1 MVWLT
6 NPGKTSFI
14 VVPVSDS
21 SAVGDAVAALTV
33 LGYNSNEIA
42 QTLKT
47 IDTNGMNTEQII
59 KTVLRKMV
67 R

>member
-1 MVWLT
+1 M
-6 NPGKTSFI
+6 
-14 VVPVSDS
+14 
-21 SAVGDAVAALTV
+21 AALTV